1 MAKITAIIM
10 VMIGLVIGANLIEPV
25 SDGVNTAVVSTGV
38 SAAVGSLGLILPL
51 LFVVMLMIFA
61 VKAVGDVD

>member
-25 SDGVNTAVVSTGV
+25 SDGVNTAVISTGV
-38 SAAVGSLGLILPL
+38 SNAVGSLGLILPL
-51 LFVVMLMIFA
+51 FFVVMLMVFA
-61 VKAVGDVD
+61 VKGIGD

>member
-1 MAKITAIIM
+1 LAKIVAIIM
-10 VMIGLVIGANLIEPV
+10 VMIGLVIGANLIEPI

-38 SAAVGSLGLILPL
+38 SNAVGSLGLLIPL

-61 VKAVGDVD
+61 VKAVD

>member
-1 MAKITAIIM
+1 MAKIVAIIM
-10 VMIGLVIGANLIEPV
+10 VMIGLVIGANLIEPI

-38 SAAVGSLGLILPL
+38 SNAVGSLGLLIPL

-61 VKAVGDVD
+61 VKAVD